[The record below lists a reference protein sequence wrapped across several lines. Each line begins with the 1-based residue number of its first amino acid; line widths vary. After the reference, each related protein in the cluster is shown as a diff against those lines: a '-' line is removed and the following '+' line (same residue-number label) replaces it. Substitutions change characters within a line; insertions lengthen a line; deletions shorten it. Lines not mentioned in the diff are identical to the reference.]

1 MNNLTQYQ
9 PRNSDEQA
17 IITARSNRIANL
29 EQKDAYKQTLNVI
42 SSVFPMY
49 GIDGDLAFYANIAKE
64 IVKTFGQIAANE
76 IEIAFRLFSA
86 ASLELDDDI
95 KFYGKANMH
104 TIGKILNGY
113 MIYRRKII
121 ASHDN
126 EVAALRHQKDM
137 EERGQKE
144 REKLYA
150 EFPTMIKD
158 FAGKTF
164 NDVPLYWYDLSVQ
177 FNMITY
183 EEGEKRQ
190 LWEEAQAIALKEPP
204 ESLDL
209 MTIRSHAKIIE
220 QGNIKRAVVIAQ
232 KLAVW
237 KKVIKKVK

>member
-1 MNNLTQYQ
+1 MSNLTQYQ

-17 IITARSNRIANL
+17 IITARSNRIANM

-86 ASLELDDDI
+86 ESLELDDDV

-113 MIYRRKII
+113 MTYRRKII

-126 EVAALRHQKDM
+126 EVASLRHQVQM
-137 EERGQKE
+137 EERGRLE
-144 REKLYA
+144 REKLYE
-150 EFPTMIKD
+150 EFPTMIKE
-158 FAGKTF
+158 FTGKTCE
-164 NDVPLYWYDLSVQ
+164 DVTLYWYDLCLK
-177 FNMITY
+177 FDMITY
-183 EEGEKRQ
+183 E
-190 LWEEAQAIALKEPP
+190 
-204 ESLDL
+204 
-209 MTIRSHAKIIE
+209 
-220 QGNIKRAVVIAQ
+220 
-232 KLAVW
+232 
-237 KKVIKKVK
+237 

>member
-1 MNNLTQYQ
+1 
-9 PRNSDEQA
+9 
-17 IITARSNRIANL
+17 
-29 EQKDAYKQTLNVI
+29 
-42 SSVFPMY
+42 MY
-49 GIDGDLAFYANIAKE
+49 GIDGDIAFYANIAKE

-158 FAGKTF
+158 FAGKSF
-164 NDVPLYWYDLSVQ
+164 NDVPLYWYDLCVQ

-220 QGNIKRAVVIAQ
+220 QGNMKRAVVIAQ

-237 KKVIKKVK
+237 RKVIKKDK

>member
-1 MNNLTQYQ
+1 
-9 PRNSDEQA
+9 
-17 IITARSNRIANL
+17 
-29 EQKDAYKQTLNVI
+29 
-42 SSVFPMY
+42 
-49 GIDGDLAFYANIAKE
+49 
-64 IVKTFGQIAANE
+64 
-76 IEIAFRLFSA
+76 
-86 ASLELDDDI
+86 
-95 KFYGKANMH
+95 
-104 TIGKILNGY
+104 

-137 EERGQKE
+137 EEKGQKE

-150 EFPTMIKD
+150 EFPTMVKD

-164 NDVPLYWYDLSVQ
+164 NDVPLYWYDLCVQ

-190 LWEEAQAIALKEPP
+190 LWEDAQAIALKEPP

-220 QGNIKRAVVIAQ
+220 QGNMKRAVVIAQ

-237 KKVIKKVK
+237 RKVIKKDK

>member
-1 MNNLTQYQ
+1 MSNLTQYQ

-164 NDVPLYWYDLSVQ
+164 NDVPLYWYDLCVQ

-190 LWEEAQAIALKEPP
+190 LWEEAQAIALEEPP

-220 QGNIKRAVVIAQ
+220 QGNMKRAVVIAQ

-237 KKVIKKVK
+237 RKVIKKDK